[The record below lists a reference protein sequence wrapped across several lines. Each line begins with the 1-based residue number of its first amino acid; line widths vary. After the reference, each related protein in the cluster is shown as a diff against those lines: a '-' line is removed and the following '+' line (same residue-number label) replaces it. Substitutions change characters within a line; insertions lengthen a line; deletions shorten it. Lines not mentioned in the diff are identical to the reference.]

1 VIILGLTGSIGMG
14 KSTTARLIAEE
25 GAPVYDSDA
34 IVHALYAKGGGAVE
48 AVGREFP
55 AALKDGAIDR
65 SALSQAVLADDAAM
79 KRLEAIVHPL
89 VRAEQAKFLRQHHA
103 AGAPLV
109 VLDIPLLFE
118 TAADKLVDAV
128 IVVTAPADVQRQRA
142 LARPNMDERKFA
154 HILSKQMP
162 DAEKRERADFL
173 VNTGFGIE
181 DARAQIRAVL
191 EVVREAA

>member
-34 IVHALYAKGGGAVE
+34 AVHALYAKGGGAVE

-55 AALKDGAIDR
+55 GALKDGAIDR
-65 SALSQAVLADDAAM
+65 AALSHAVLGDDAAM
-79 KRLEAIVHPL
+79 MRLEAIVHPL

-128 IVVTAPADVQRQRA
+128 IVVTAPAEVQRQRA
-142 LARPNMDERKFA
+142 LARKGMDERKLA
-154 HILSKQMP
+154 HIVSKQMP

-173 VNTGFGIE
+173 INTGFGLE

>member
-14 KSTTARLIAEE
+14 KSTTARLLAEE

-34 IVHALYAKGGGAVE
+34 AVHALYVKGGAAVE
-48 AVGREFP
+48 AVAKEFP
-55 AALKDGAIDR
+55 AALRDGAIDR
-65 SALSQAVLADDAAM
+65 AALGPAVLGEPGAM

-118 TAADKLVDAV
+118 TEADKLVDAV
-128 IVVTAPADVQRQRA
+128 IVVTAPADVQRERA
-142 LARPNMDERKFA
+142 LAREGMDERKFA
-154 HILSKQMP
+154 HILAKQMP

-173 VNTGFGIE
+173 VNTGLGLE
-181 DARAQIRAVL
+181 EARAQIRAVL